1 MRLAFFVLLLAN
13 LVLYAWGQGYW
24 GGSEEGREPERLQRQ
39 LVPEKLRLLVEAPPA
54 PVAASACK
62 RLEWLSA
69 GEADAL
75 AVAVAALP
83 DWALSRQPRQ
93 EPPAHWVVMAELSS
107 RALAEKKK
115 GELRAL
121 GVNEGEIVEDAALGP
136 YAISLG
142 VFRGQQTAEEHLRSL
157 VKKGVRSARL
167 AQRQL
172 PPEKFALE
180 LRAPA
185 NGFVEKLAEL
195 TAPLAQVERMDC
207 ANP

>member
-1 MRLAFFVLLLAN
+1 MRLAFFALLLAN

-24 GGSEEGREPERLQRQ
+24 GVSDEGREPERLQRQ

-62 RLEWLSA
+62 RLEWLTA
-69 GEADAL
+69 GEADTL

-83 DWALSRQPRQ
+83 DWAVSRLPRKD
-93 EPPAHWVVMAELSS
+93 PPAHWVVMPELSS

-115 GELRAL
+115 GELREL

-136 YAISLG
+136 YAVSLG
-142 VFRGQQTAEEHLRSL
+142 VFRGQQTADEYMQSIT
-157 VKKGVRSARL
+157 KKGVRSARL

-172 PPEKFALE
+172 PPERFALE

-185 NGFVEKLAEL
+185 TGFAGKLAEL
-195 TAPLAQVERMDC
+195 TAPLAQVGLVDC
-207 ANP
+207 PSQ